1 MAIIKTDRELL
12 VKIREAQHAA
22 RVLSNL
28 LDLINEA
35 EVYEEDQ
42 SEATRTQLNTLL
54 QDINMGIVEHDLV
67 GGTAV
72 DGR

>member
-22 RVLSNL
+22 RVLGNL

-35 EVYEEDQ
+35 EVMEEDT
-42 SEATRTQLNTLL
+42 STETTKQLNELL
-54 QDINMGIVEHDLV
+54 QSINYDIVEHDLV
-67 GGTAV
+67 GG
-72 DGR
+72 